1 MQKFI
6 NKLESSLK
14 DGSFVKL
21 TLSKPVGTRQAT
33 SVQMR
38 QATSVQELKDIRN
51 VYVKPIIL
59 RNEKMYSFTYRYER
73 RDETK
78 NYDARQSLEVIT
90 NLISEIFL
98 NATLFTLTEDVTLLI
113 SKKGKAT
120 VMTKAVKEQREQNVE
135 HDKVKNRLINPENPW
150 WFKLG
155 LTTREGK
162 VTADMQH
169 KFKQICKYVEI
180 VDGVMKN
187 VKFDGKIRIADMGAG
202 KGYLTFALYEYL
214 TQKCKYDIAMEG
226 VEIRPDLVVKI
237 NEIIKESNLKDFRF
251 VESSIE
257 AYACQQSTDNRQQ
270 TIDNRQQSTDNF
282 SDFQIFRF
290 SDSKRFSDSIDVLIA
305 LHACN
310 TATDDAIIK
319 GIESGAKLI
328 ICAPCCHKQI
338 RQEME
343 KSKVVDAIT
352 RYGIFMERQAV
363 MITDTIRALIMEYFG
378 YKTQVMEFI
387 EMEHTPKNVRLVGRK
402 ANDPDEEEKAKIL
415 NEIKSLKER
424 YGIEKHYLE
433 RIFFKTENLKN

>member
-21 TLSKPVGTRQAT
+21 TLSKTIRQQDNKTT
-33 SVQMR
+33 SF
-38 QATSVQELKDIRN
+38 ADLRN

-78 NYDARQSLEVIT
+78 NYDAQQSLEIIT

-226 VEIRPDLVVKI
+226 VEIRPDLVAKI
-237 NEIIKESNLKDFRF
+237 NEIIKESNMKDFQF

-257 AYACQQSTDNRQQ
+257 DFVCQQTTDNRQQ
-270 TIDNRQQSTDNF
+270 TSSNF
-282 SDFQIFRF
+282 SDSQIF
-290 SDSKRFSDSIDVLIA
+290 RFSDSIDVLIA

-363 MITDTIRALIMEYFG
+363 MITDTIRALILEYFG

-387 EMEHTPKNVRLVGRK
+387 EMEHTPKNVLLVGRK

-424 YGIEKHYLE
+424 YGIERHYLE
-433 RIFFKTENLKN
+433 KIFNF

>member
-21 TLSKPVGTRQAT
+21 TLSKPRVEAHGRA
-33 SVQMR
+33 S
-38 QATSVQELKDIRN
+38 SDEYKDLRN

-78 NYDARQSLEVIT
+78 NYDAKQSLEVIT

-98 NATLFTLTEDVTLLI
+98 NASLFTLTEDVTLLI

-135 HDKVKNRLINPENPW
+135 HDKIKNRLINPENPW

-155 LTTREGK
+155 LTTRDGK

-187 VKFDGKIRIADMGAG
+187 VKFDGKIHIADMGAG

-237 NEIIKESNLKDFRF
+237 NEIIKESGMKDFRF

-257 AYACQQSTDNRQQ
+257 AYACQQTSSN
-270 TIDNRQQSTDNF
+270 I
-282 SDFQIFRF
+282 SDSQFFRF
-290 SDSKRFSDSIDVLIA
+290 SDSKNLSDSQVLNFSDSIDVLIA

-363 MITDTIRALIMEYFG
+363 MITDTIRALILEYFG

-387 EMEHTPKNVRLVGRK
+387 EMEHTPKNVLLVGRK
-402 ANDPDEEEKAKIL
+402 VGEPSAEEKISIL
-415 NEIKSLKER
+415 KEINNLKER

>member
-1 MQKFI
+1 MQNFI
-6 NKLESSLK
+6 NKLQSSLN

-21 TLSKPVGTRQAT
+21 TLSKPKANSQQPTAD
-33 SVQMR
+33 
-38 QATSVQELKDIRN
+38 LRN

-59 RNEKMYSFTYRYER
+59 KNVKMFSFTYRYER

-78 NYDARQSLEVIT
+78 NYDAEQTLEVI
-90 NLISEIFL
+90 NQLVPNVFL
-98 NATLFTLTEDVTLLI
+98 NASLFTLTEDITLLI

-120 VMTKAVKEQREQNVE
+120 VMCKAVKEQREQNVQ
-135 HDKVKNRLINPENPW
+135 HDKVKNRLINTDNPW

-214 TQKCKYDIAMEG
+214 TQRCKYDIEMEG

-251 VESSIE
+251 VESSIDSYQLS
-257 AYACQQSTDNRQQ
+257 AANSQQPTANSQL
-270 TIDNRQQSTDNF
+270 
-282 SDFQIFRF
+282 
-290 SDSKRFSDSIDVLIA
+290 DVLIA

-319 GIESGAKLI
+319 GIEYGAKLI

-343 KSKVVDAIT
+343 KSKVVDPIT
-352 RYGIFMERQAV
+352 RYGIFLERQAV
-363 MITDTIRALIMEYFG
+363 MITDAIRALIMEYYG

-387 EMEHTPKNVRLVGRK
+387 EMEHTPKNILLVGRK
-402 ANDPDEEEKAKIL
+402 SDAPVDKKAIL
-415 NEIKSLKER
+415 YQIEYLKNQ

-433 RIFFKTENLKN
+433 KIFLD

>member
-1 MQKFI
+1 MVKNVDKVCCPLTVVCCQKKQRNMQNFI
-6 NKLESSLK
+6 NKLQSSLK
-14 DGSFVKL
+14 EGSFVKL
-21 TLSKPVGTRQAT
+21 TLSKPSAISRQQSAD
-33 SVQMR
+33 
-38 QATSVQELKDIRN
+38 LNN

-59 RNEKMYSFTYRYER
+59 KNEKMYSFTYRYER

-78 NYDARQSLEVIT
+78 NYDAEQTLEMIT
-90 NLISEIFL
+90 ELLSGIFL
-98 NATLFTLTEDVTLLI
+98 NASLFTLTEDVTLLV

-120 VMTKAVKEQREQNVE
+120 VMCKAVKEQREQNVQ
-135 HDKVKNRLINPENPW
+135 HDKVKNRLINTDNPW

-214 TQKCKYDIAMEG
+214 TQRCKYDIMMEG

-257 AYACQQSTDNRQQ
+257 AFGCQQSTDNG
-270 TIDNRQQSTDNF
+270 QQSE
-282 SDFQIFRF
+282 
-290 SDSKRFSDSIDVLIA
+290 SIVSVNSQLDVLIA

-319 GIESGAKLI
+319 GIKSGAKLI

-343 KSKVVDAIT
+343 KSKIVDPIT
-352 RYGIFMERQAV
+352 RYGIFLERQAV
-363 MITDTIRALIMEYFG
+363 MITDAIRALIMEYYG

-387 EMEHTPKNVRLVGRK
+387 EMEHTPKNILLVGRK
-402 ANDPDEEEKAKIL
+402 SDAPVDKEAIL
-415 NEIKSLKER
+415 KQIEDLKKQ

-433 RIFFKTENLKN
+433 KVFLD

>member
-21 TLSKPVGTRQAT
+21 TLSKTIRQQDNKTT
-33 SVQMR
+33 SF
-38 QATSVQELKDIRN
+38 ADLRN

-78 NYDARQSLEVIT
+78 NYDAQQSLEIIT

-237 NEIIKESNLKDFRF
+237 NEIIKESNMKDFRF

-257 AYACQQSTDNRQQ
+257 DFVCQQDNKTTRQQ
-270 TIDNRQQSTDNF
+270 DNKTNNSLTHRLV
-282 SDFQIFRF
+282 
-290 SDSKRFSDSIDVLIA
+290 DSLTLDVLIA

-363 MITDTIRALIMEYFG
+363 MITDTIRALILEYFG

-387 EMEHTPKNVRLVGRK
+387 EMEHTPKNVLLVGRK
-402 ANDPDEEEKAKIL
+402 VGEPSVEVKASIL
-415 NEIKSLKER
+415 KEINNLKER

-433 RIFFKTENLKN
+433 KIFI

>member
-1 MQKFI
+1 MAKGKRLMVKNVDKVCCPLTVVCCQKKQRNMQNFI
-6 NKLESSLK
+6 NKLQSSLK
-14 DGSFVKL
+14 EGSFVKL
-21 TLSKPVGTRQAT
+21 TLSKPSAISRQQSAD
-33 SVQMR
+33 
-38 QATSVQELKDIRN
+38 LNN

-59 RNEKMYSFTYRYER
+59 KNEKMYSFTYRYER

-78 NYDARQSLEVIT
+78 NYDAEQTLEMIT
-90 NLISEIFL
+90 ELLSGIFL
-98 NATLFTLTEDVTLLI
+98 NASLFTLTEDVTLLV

-120 VMTKAVKEQREQNVE
+120 VMCKAVKEQREQNVQ
-135 HDKVKNRLINPENPW
+135 HDKVKNRLINTDNPW

-214 TQKCKYDIAMEG
+214 TQRCKYDIMMEG

-251 VESSIE
+251 VESSIDSYQLS
-257 AYACQQSTDNRQQ
+257 AISCQSTDNG
-270 TIDNRQQSTDNF
+270 QQSE
-282 SDFQIFRF
+282 
-290 SDSKRFSDSIDVLIA
+290 SIVSVNSQLDVLIA

-319 GIESGAKLI
+319 GIKSGAKLI

-343 KSKVVDAIT
+343 KSKIVDPIT
-352 RYGIFMERQAV
+352 RYGIFLERQAV
-363 MITDTIRALIMEYFG
+363 MITDAIRALIMEYYG

-387 EMEHTPKNVRLVGRK
+387 EMEHTPKNILLVGRK
-402 ANDPDEEEKAKIL
+402 SDAPVDKEAIL
-415 NEIKSLKER
+415 KQIEDLKKQ

-433 RIFFKTENLKN
+433 KVFLD

>member
-1 MQKFI
+1 MQNFI
-6 NKLESSLK
+6 NKLQSSLN

-21 TLSKPVGTRQAT
+21 TLSKPKANSQQPTAD
-33 SVQMR
+33 
-38 QATSVQELKDIRN
+38 LRN

-59 RNEKMYSFTYRYER
+59 KNVKMFSFTYRYER

-78 NYDARQSLEVIT
+78 NYDAEQTLEVI
-90 NLISEIFL
+90 NQLVPNVFL
-98 NATLFTLTEDVTLLI
+98 NASLFALTEDITLLI

-120 VMTKAVKEQREQNVE
+120 VMRKAVKEQREQNVQ
-135 HDKVKNRLINPENPW
+135 HDKVKNRLINTDNPW

-214 TQKCKYDIAMEG
+214 TQRCKYDIEMEG
-226 VEIRPDLVVKI
+226 VEIRPDLVMKI

-251 VESSIE
+251 VESSIDSYQLS
-257 AYACQQSTDNRQQ
+257 AVSCQQPIANSQQ
-270 TIDNRQQSTDNF
+270 PTANSQL
-282 SDFQIFRF
+282 
-290 SDSKRFSDSIDVLIA
+290 DVLIA

-319 GIESGAKLI
+319 GIEYGAKLI

-343 KSKVVDAIT
+343 KSKVVDPIT

-363 MITDTIRALIMEYFG
+363 MITDAIRALIMEYYG

-387 EMEHTPKNVRLVGRK
+387 EMEHTPKNILLVGRK
-402 ANDPDEEEKAKIL
+402 SDAPVDKEAIL
-415 NEIKSLKER
+415 KQIEDLKKQ

-433 RIFFKTENLKN
+433 KVF